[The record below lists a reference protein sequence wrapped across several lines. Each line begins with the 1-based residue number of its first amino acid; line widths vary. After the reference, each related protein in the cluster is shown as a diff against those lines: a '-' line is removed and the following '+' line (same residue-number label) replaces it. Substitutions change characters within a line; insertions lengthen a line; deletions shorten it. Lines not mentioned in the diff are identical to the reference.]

1 MKYYENITTDEVVDE
16 CDAEDYVLDKL
27 GIKIEPKGPNGTKTL
42 EQIEFIE
49 NTVEW
54 FFSGNWVKRVER
66 DDDEPD
72 LEYLL
77 EMEDRRY
84 QDELDKKWG
93 VAQWKTNMQK

>member
-1 MKYYENITTDEVVDE
+1 MKYYENITTHEVVDE
-16 CDAEDYVLDKL
+16 YDAEDYVLEKL
-27 GIKIEPKGPNGTKTL
+27 GITIEPKGANGAKTL

-54 FFSGNWVKRVER
+54 FFSGNWVEYEER
-66 DDDEPD
+66 DEDELD

-93 VAQWKTNMQK
+93 VG